1 MSATAPKPSTS
12 ASGAGAAPPIEVL
25 RLGHRP
31 ERDKR
36 VTTHVCLT
44 ARALGARAVRIAEQD
59 DALVKGVR
67 SVAKRFGGAFTI
79 EAGTGWKGAVK
90 AWKQEGG
97 QVVHLTMYGRPLSE
111 AVPAVLQRGTP
122 ILVVVG
128 AEKVPGDLY
137 EMADENVAVG
147 NQPHSE
153 VAALALLLDRLRGG
167 AWERDAFPGAELQV
181 IPTAKGKRI
190 ATPASPVA
198 DVLDAA
204 GDGDDDEP

>member
-1 MSATAPKPSTS
+1 MSAAAPGPATA
-12 ASGAGAAPPIEVL
+12 AAGAPPPASPADSQDAAARLPIEVL

-44 ARALGARAVRIAEQD
+44 ARALGARAVRVAEQD
-59 DALVKGVR
+59 EALVKGVR
-67 SVAKRFGGAFTI
+67 ALAKRFGGAFAI
-79 EAGTGWKGAVK
+79 EAGTGWKGPLK
-90 AWKQEGG
+90 AWKQDGG

-111 AVPAVLQRGTP
+111 AVPAVLRRGTP
-122 ILVVVG
+122 VLVVVG

-137 EMADENVAVG
+137 ALADENVAVG

-167 AWERDAFPGAELQV
+167 SWEHDVFPGAQLKV
-181 IPTAKGKRI
+181 IPTAKGKRV
-190 ATPASPVA
+190 ATA
-198 DVLDAA
+198 DA
-204 GDGDDDEP
+204 GP

>member
-1 MSATAPKPSTS
+1 MPQK
-12 ASGAGAAPPIEVL
+12 PPIEVL

-44 ARALGARAVRIAEQD
+44 ARALGAQAVRIAEND

-67 SVAKRFGGAFTI
+67 AVAKRFGGGFRI
-79 EAGTGWKGAVK
+79 EAGTGWKGPIK
-90 AWKQEGG
+90 AWKEAGG

-111 AVPAVLQRGTP
+111 AVPAIQARGKP
-122 ILVVVG
+122 VLVVVG

-137 EMADENVAVG
+137 DMADENVAVG

-153 VAALALLLDRLRGG
+153 VAALALLLDRLREG
-167 AWERDAFPGAELQV
+167 AWETDEFPGAELKV
-181 IPTAKGKRI
+181 VPTAKGKRVV
-190 ATPASPVA
+190 S
-198 DVLDAA
+198 D
-204 GDGDDDEP
+204 